1 MQTLREIRGL
11 LDAHGLRA
19 QKRFGQNFLID
30 HNLIRRMVDASGVA
44 AGDLVL
50 EVGPGTGTMT
60 EELLDRGCEV
70 VACELDRGLCAL
82 LRERLG
88 ACERFRLIEGDCLA
102 RDRTLSP
109 ALQEALGARS
119 FRVVAN
125 LPYGAASPLIATL
138 LVRHPACSGL
148 WVTIQKEV
156 GERLTARPG
165 TRAYGALSVIAQI
178 ACEVDRIAT
187 LPPTCFWPRPEVT
200 SAMVALRRRVPPVL
214 DPQAMERF
222 SGFLRRAFAHRRK
235 QVRALLGL
243 AQMPAGFDPGVR
255 SEALAPERLVHL
267 WRLVDSG
274 ESG

>member
-11 LDAHGLRA
+11 LEAHGLRA

-30 HNLIRRMVDASGVA
+30 HNLIRRLIDASGVD

-88 ACERFRLIEGDCLA
+88 AMERFRLVEGDCLA

-109 ALQEALGARS
+109 ALQEALGGRP

-125 LPYGAASPLIATL
+125 LPYGAASPLISTL

-156 GERLTARPG
+156 AERLTARPG

-200 SAMVALRRRVPPVL
+200 SAMVALRCRVPAVL
-214 DPQAMERF
+214 DPEEMERF
-222 SGFLRRAFAHRRK
+222 SGFLQRAFAHRRK
-235 QVRALLGL
+235 QVRAVLGL

-255 SEALAPERLVHL
+255 SEALAPDRLVQL
-267 WRLVDSG
+267 WRIVDSG